1 MSTRVIWPEKTQKAF
16 VDSCISMAKGQNK
29 KAPENYCNCV
39 LDELINKYPTDDS
52 LAGFSQR
59 EMEEIGKMC
68 EGQVN

>member
-1 MSTRVIWPEKTQKAF
+1 LV
-16 VDSCISMAKGQNK
+16 K
-29 KAPENYCNCV
+29 KIDYYETKLNPKPDNLLYNV